1 MLKKIVLDL
10 ETQKSFEEVGGSGKN
25 HLLKISVCGIY
36 DYSTDKYS
44 IYEEREIGK
53 LASVLETCDQIIGY
67 NIKDF
72 DFEVLQPYLN
82 FDIHTVPYLDI
93 LEEIDKVLGHRIKL
107 EDVAKATLGTGKS
120 GSGLEAIL
128 YFKNGRFDLLKK
140 YCLDDVKITKQ
151 VYDYILKNQKVIYR
165 DFFKTKEI
173 PLKILDANARQGV
186 VHQTALFYIQ
196 NAKS

>member
-10 ETQKSFEEVGGSGKN
+10 ETQKSFQEVGGRGKN

-44 IYEEREIGK
+44 IYEEKE
-53 LASVLETCDQIIGY
+53 LARLAPILQTADQIIGF

-72 DFEVLQPYLN
+72 DFEVIQPYLN
-82 FDIHTVPYLDI
+82 FDIQKVPYLDI
-93 LEEIDKVLGHRIKL
+93 LEEIEKVLQHRIKL
-107 EDVAKATLGTGKS
+107 ELVAQGTLGVGKS
-120 GSGLEAIL
+120 GSGLEALL
-128 YFKNGRFDLLKK
+128 YYNNGRMDLLKK

-151 VYDYILKNQKVIYR
+151 IYDYALKNQKLLYK

-173 PLKILDANARQGV
+173 HLKIKEPVPRLGV
-186 VHQTALFYIQ
+186 QHQAALF
-196 NAKS
+196 